1 MSGVWRAESE
11 RPDLLRSAH
20 SHFAHYRSWQWI
32 KHTVL
37 SDYVVPWSR
46 MLGSISPQIFVVDA
60 CAGAGAYVGP
70 EGEVV
75 RGSPLIAGQIAIEYQ
90 AKFPGRRMTV
100 ICVERDRGN
109 FQRLTTVMHR
119 YRSVSILFRG
129 DFADFHDQILGILGG
144 APTLVLLDPFGLKDI
159 TADRCRPLLQRL
171 PKTDVFVVVIMTV
184 LHRIAGQLLRS
195 GQPNPAIPGAAKNVE
210 NITAFFGTEAWI
222 EIALRTDLNREEK
235 ENLYIDLYFES
246 VLGSRYRYKSAYEV
260 RSRYQG
266 SIKYWLVHASSHD
279 RAMWLMND
287 AIVKVDEMLMFKTY
301 QDPGF
306 LPGLGDASIDSYR
319 AGTFSDLQG
328 AILTAIHNNGG
339 PVTFDQLRQRLV
351 PVNFGKVKE
360 AAYARA
366 VKALVRAGTLLRQK
380 RPAAKLEPS
389 EKFWLP

>member
-1 MSGVWRAESE
+1 MSGVGRAESE
-11 RPDLLRSAH
+11 RPELLRSAH
-20 SHFAHYRSWQWI
+20 PHFANYRSWQWI

-46 MLGSISPQIFVVDA
+46 MLGSISRQIFVVDA

-70 EGEVV
+70 EGEIV
-75 RGSPLIAGQIAIEYQ
+75 RGSPLIAGQVAIEYQ

-109 FQRLTTVMHR
+109 FERLTAMMHR

-129 DFADFHDQILGILGG
+129 DFADFHDQIRGILGS

-184 LHRIAGQLLRS
+184 LHRVAGQLLRS

-210 NITAFFGTEAWI
+210 NINAFFGTQAWI
-222 EIALRTDLNREEK
+222 EIALRTDLNREQK
-235 ENLYIDLYFES
+235 ENLYIDLYFDS
-246 VLGSRYRYKSAYEV
+246 VLGKRYGYKSAYEV

-266 SIKYWLVHASSHD
+266 PIKYWLVHASSHE

-287 AIVKVDEMLMFKTY
+287 AIVKVDEMLMSKTY
-301 QDPGF
+301 MDPGF
-306 LPGLGDASIDSYR
+306 LPGLGEASIDAYR
-319 AGTFSDLQG
+319 AATFSDLQA
-328 AILTAIHNNGG
+328 AILAAIHDKGG
-339 PVTFDQLRQRLV
+339 PVTFDQLRRLLV
-351 PVNFGKVKE
+351 PANFGKVRE
-360 AAYARA
+360 GVYAKA
-366 VKALVRAGTLLRQK
+366 VKSLVRAENLRRQH
-380 RPAAKLEPS
+380 RVAAKLEPS
-389 EKFWLP
+389 EKLGLP